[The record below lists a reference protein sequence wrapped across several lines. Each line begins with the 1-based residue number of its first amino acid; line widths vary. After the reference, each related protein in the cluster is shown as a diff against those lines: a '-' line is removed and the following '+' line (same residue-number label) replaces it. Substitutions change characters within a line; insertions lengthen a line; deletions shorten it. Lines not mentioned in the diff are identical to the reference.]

1 MDATCSVCNK
11 TVSGR
16 DINYTANAAVI
27 CQACLDRGQ
36 GPGGA
41 LAREYEFD
49 LAENDVIRTLAGP
62 MKFVGVIS
70 IVFGI
75 LNGII
80 GLLAL
85 GHLQGVLTLGEGI
98 ALIAIGGWLA
108 SAAGAFRDIV
118 NTEGSDISNLMIAL
132 RKLRSAFTLQAWL
145 LGIACAFLGVILL
158 LVIMH

>member
-16 DINYTANAAVI
+16 DINYTSNGSVI

-36 GPGGA
+36 VGGGA
-41 LAREYEFD
+41 LVREYEFD
-49 LAENDVIRTLAGP
+49 LSENDVIRTLAGP
-62 MKFVGVIS
+62 MKFVGVLS

-80 GLLAL
+80 GFFAINQLPGILK
-85 GHLQGVLTLGEGI
+85 LGEGI
-98 ALIAIGGWLA
+98 ALVAIGAWLA

-118 NTEGSDISNLMIAL
+118 NTEGSDIANLMAAL
-132 RKLRSAFTLQAWL
+132 RKLRSVFTLQAWL
-145 LGIACAFLGVILL
+145 LGITCGLLVVTVL